1 MLIRGTVALG
11 CNCSHHG
18 SAIIEPILHRRL
30 YGEVGFLPARH
41 TIFFLSIV
49 RACQQVVAARPGFA
63 GSPSMFLHNLDGL

>member
-30 YGEVGFLPARH
+30 YSEVGFLPARH
-41 TIFFLSIV
+41 TFFLPIV
-49 RACQQVVAARPGFA
+49 RACQQVVAARVDARKRFA
-63 GSPSMFLHNLDGL
+63 ERG